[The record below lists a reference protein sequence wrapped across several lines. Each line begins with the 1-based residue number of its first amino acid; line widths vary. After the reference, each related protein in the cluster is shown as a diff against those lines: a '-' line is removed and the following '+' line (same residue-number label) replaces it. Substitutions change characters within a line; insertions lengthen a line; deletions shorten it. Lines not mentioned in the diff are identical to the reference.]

1 MRKIIE
7 KNLSE
12 RGTDTRHTH
21 SCAKGTRLS
30 PPEYEVFKLSLLL
43 ISQSIGI
50 SSVRKIG
57 EIAVTLPGM
66 LAGKILDSGKGKL
79 PILIGPEGCA
89 SKERYFKPC

>member
-12 RGTDTRHTH
+12 RDTDTRHTH

-50 SSVRKIG
+50 SSVRKIV

-79 PILIGPEGCA
+79 PTLIGAAGL
-89 SKERYFKPC
+89 